1 MIAGFASQSSDL
13 PRPVRPAGP
22 GVLEACG
29 WILCLLFAQ
38 ALAAAGCVAL
48 LVVSAYGR
56 WPDDTEAAINLLL
69 EINLDSDF
77 MLIGVAQLG
86 ALFLIVPAVRLR
98 LGKNFRER
106 LQLRRPD
113 TRMLLLTVGAVAP
126 LAVLSRRLLDVA
138 LVQWQHISA
147 GMPALQQLND
157 SNALEAI
164 ADRTAGVPFAILVI
178 ALALGPALG
187 EEIVFRGLIGPGLI
201 RRWGVL
207 GGVVI
212 TSVLFAGVHGFPP
225 HAIATLPL
233 AFFLHYA
240 LLKTGSLWTPI
251 VLHFL
256 NNALAVAMLKFPLL
270 TRLPDSPTVVIAA
283 ALYVLAVASLL
294 GSIRNRPDPG
304 ATTVDGSGDLSL
316 RPGWFEAIAGCCIL
330 GFTTTFV
337 WSVIAR

>member
-1 MIAGFASQSSDL
+1 MFPVFASRTSQTA
-13 PRPVRPAGP
+13 RTAGP
-22 GVLEACG
+22 GLLEACV

-38 ALAAAGCVAL
+38 ALAAAACILL

-56 WPDDTEAAINLLL
+56 WPNDAEAAVNLLL
-69 EINLDSDF
+69 DINLDSDF

-98 LGKNFRER
+98 LGRNFRER
-106 LQLRRPD
+106 LQWRRPD
-113 TRMLLLTVGAVAP
+113 TRMLLLTVGAVVP

-138 LVQWQHISA
+138 VIQWQHFSA
-147 GMPALQQLND
+147 GVPALQQLND
-157 SNALEAI
+157 ANALEAI

-187 EEIVFRGLIGPGLI
+187 EEIIFRGLIGPGLI
-201 RRWGVL
+201 RRWGVWA
-207 GGVVI
+207 GVVI

-256 NNALAVAMLKFPLL
+256 NNSLAVAMLKFPLL
-270 TRLPDSPTVVIAA
+270 TRLPDSPMVVAAA

-294 GSIRNRPDPG
+294 GTTAHRDLEA
-304 ATTVDGSGDLSL
+304 ATVEADGGWPWRL
-316 RPGWFEAIAGCCIL
+316 RWFDAVAGGCIVA
-330 GFTTTFV
+330 FTTTFV
-337 WSVIAR
+337 WSAIAG